1 LARTGPGGSMWCWL
15 MKKPNRKFKADNVP
29 DGADLWQHVTEQVS
43 PLKGRE
49 TLHVDL
55 PEPVLEPKSK
65 PMRRKG
71 VIAPSPKRKSPP
83 KPPPELT
90 HTQQPDMDKRNQQRL
105 RQGKLK
111 IDSRTD
117 LHGMTQVQAHRALG
131 NFIVDSWNTDK
142 RLVLIITGKGL
153 RPDGATG
160 VLRSAVPRWL
170 NESPNREK
178 IIGFSYAAP
187 KDGGEGALYVRL
199 KKSPSNRK

>member
-1 LARTGPGGSMWCWL
+1 MAPTGPGGSMWCWL
-15 MKKPNRKFKADNVP
+15 MKKPNKKLKADNP
-29 DGADLWQHVTEQVS
+29 PNDANLWQHVTEQVV
-43 PLKGRE
+43 PLQGRE

-55 PEPVLEPKSK
+55 PEPASEQKPK
-65 PMRRKG
+65 PTRRKG
-71 VIAPSPKRKSPP
+71 IPQPVKRKSTPN
-83 KPPPELT
+83 PPPERT
-90 HTQQPDMDKRNQQRL
+90 HTQQPGMDKRNQQRL

-111 IDSRTD
+111 IDGRTD

-131 NFIVDSWNTDK
+131 KFIETSWNADK

-170 NESPNREK
+170 NESPNQEK
-178 IIGFSYAAP
+178 ILGFSYAAP

-199 KKSPSNRK
+199 KKRT

>member
-1 LARTGPGGSMWCWL
+1 MAPTGPGGSMWCWL
-15 MKKPNRKFKADNVP
+15 MKKPNKKLQADNAP
-29 DGADLWQHVTEQVS
+29 DDANLWQHVTEQVA

-55 PEPVLEPKSK
+55 PEPASEQKPK
-65 PMRRKG
+65 PLRRKK
-71 VIAPSPKRKSPP
+71 VSQPVKRKSPP

-90 HTQQPDMDKRNQQRL
+90 HSQQPGMDKRNQQRL

-111 IDSRTD
+111 IDGRTD
-117 LHGMTQVQAHRALG
+117 LHGMTQVQAHKSLG
-131 NFIVDSWNTDK
+131 EFIENSWNADK

-160 VLRSAVPRWL
+160 VLRTAVPRWL

-178 IIGFSYAAP
+178 ILGFSYAAP

-199 KKSPSNRK
+199 KKNPNNRK